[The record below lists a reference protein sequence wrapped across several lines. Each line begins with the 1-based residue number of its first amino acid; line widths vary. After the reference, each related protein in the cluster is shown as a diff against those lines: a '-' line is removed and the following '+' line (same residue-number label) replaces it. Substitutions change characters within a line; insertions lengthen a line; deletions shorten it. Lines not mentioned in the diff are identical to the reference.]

1 MIVNFS
7 FADFEFLDLTVYR
20 FLRYRVLIQIG
31 LLKGLISLFG
41 SDLAVMYN
49 WGVLILSYV
58 LNFLD
63 FCFGLNYFEFP

>member
-49 WGVLILSYV
+49 
-58 LNFLD
+58 
-63 FCFGLNYFEFP
+63 